1 MAESRPA
8 GSATA
13 AVPLCPW
20 LQLQLPAS
28 LAALAPLQA
37 VMQQQAQLLGFDHA
51 GVQRICAACDEALAT
66 VLRLGHDAAEDAS
79 NELQASIRLQGSA
92 LELRLSDNGL
102 PYDLSLLPRY
112 DPEAPET
119 ADEDGAG
126 LAAFLMQRLADH
138 CEVLN
143 QGQQGHHVL
152 LQWMLPQAS
161 AGVAPPPA
169 IPAAQSD
176 ADARRSGEPATIRP
190 MQPEDAIHLARLMF
204 RTYGYSYTNPDM
216 YTAEGIRGLMRDG
229 RLTSWVAVHGEQGVP
244 VGHIALLK
252 PQAQDPA
259 VEIGTAVVAPSERGS
274 ALFTRLV
281 AASQEALPSRPE
293 RVAFLHAVAAHP
305 YTQKTFNHLGYH
317 PTALLLGLIP
327 GSASFRGL
335 AGRRQGER
343 VSAFHSCKLLH
354 PVDPLPVWLP
364 PALLELVQ
372 PGAQAIGL
380 ALLVQHAPAPTLQ
393 GDTRL
398 ASQIVPD
405 MGAAFLTLQHAG
417 QDLHAALA
425 RLLRQLCRA
434 RLDVVYLHLDA
445 GEAHAPA
452 TCAAA
457 QALGFIPAGLTPF
470 MPWPATLCL
479 QYLNNLE
486 LDEAQVHAVGP
497 AAEALRGA
505 LFKAWRAQEWLD

>member
-1 MAESRPA
+1 MDEPPA
-8 GSATA
+8 TTA
-13 AVPLCPW
+13 AGLVCPW

-37 VMQQQAQLLGFDHA
+37 VLQQQAQLLGFDHA
-51 GVQRICAACDEALAT
+51 SVQRICAACDEALGT
-66 VLRLGHDAAEDAS
+66 VLHLGHDAGDDAS
-79 NELQASIRLQGSA
+79 NELQASIRLQGPA

-102 PYDLSLLPRY
+102 PYDLSLLPHY
-112 DPEAPET
+112 DPQAPEA

-152 LQWMLPQAS
+152 LQWMLPQAA
-161 AGVAPPPA
+161 AGAANPPPA
-169 IPAAQSD
+169 DTTQPPDATAQARAA
-176 ADARRSGEPATIRP
+176 AAIRP

-216 YTAEGIRGLMRDG
+216 YTAEGIQGRLSDG

-252 PQAQDPA
+252 PQADDPA

-281 AASQEALPSRPE
+281 TTVQEALPRRPE

-305 YTQKTFNHLGYH
+305 YTQKTFNHLCYH

-327 GSASFRGL
+327 GSASFRGI

-343 VSAFHSCKLLH
+343 VSAFHSCRLLQ
-354 PVDPLPVWLP
+354 PVEPLQVWLP

-372 PGAQAIGL
+372 PGARAIGL
-380 ALLVQHAPAPTLQ
+380 PLLPQQEGAPALE
-393 GDTRL
+393 GDTQL
-398 ASQIVPD
+398 SSQVVQD

-417 QDLHAALA
+417 PDLHTALA
-425 RLLRQLCRA
+425 RQLRALCRA
-434 RLDVVYLHLDA
+434 RMDAIYLHLDA
-445 GEAHAPA
+445 GQVHAPA
-452 TCAAA
+452 VCAAA
-457 QALGFIPAGLTPF
+457 LALGFIPAGLTPF

-486 LDEAQVHAVGP
+486 LDETQVHAVGP
-497 AAEALRGA
+497 AAEALRSA
-505 LFKAWRAQEWLD
+505 LFKAWRAREWLD